1 MTIIDQIFDL
11 INNHGGELYFGEQV
25 TEKEHALQC
34 AYLAEQ
40 AGAPPNLV
48 AGALLHDIGHLLHGL
63 GEDVAEHGI
72 DAKHEDVGALWL
84 EGYFPAEVVDCVR
97 LHVDAK
103 RYLTAVQPGYL
114 EGLSVAS
121 TESLMLQGGPFTEEE
136 VKEFEATEPNYLAAL
151 QVRRWDDEAK
161 VVGLAVPP
169 VEHYR
174 PVLES
179 VLAASAS

>member
-1 MTIIDQIFDL
+1 MAVIDQIFDL
-11 INNHGGELYFGEQV
+11 FNHHGGSLYFGEQV
-25 TEKEHALQC
+25 TETEHALQA

-40 AGAPPNLV
+40 AGASNELI

-63 GEDVAEHGI
+63 GEDVAQHGI
-72 DAKHEDVGALWL
+72 DGKHEDVGSAWL
-84 EGYFPAEVVDCVR
+84 QRWFPVAVLDCVR

-103 RYLTAVQPGYL
+103 RYLTATEPGYL
-114 EGLSVAS
+114 ADLSEAS
-121 TESLMLQGGPFTEEE
+121 RQSLALQGGPFTPEE
-136 VKEFEATEPNYLAAL
+136 VLAFEAREPNYLAAL

-161 VVGLAVPP
+161 VVGLQVPP

-179 VLAASAS
+179 VLLA